1 LLENDETAEEKITP
15 APSSK
20 GSIHRRTNAH
30 LRQTKVILT
39 AVIILFG
46 AFTTL
51 ALNGVGSNAYES
63 QTEGVVIDFGS
74 YNTTWTDADYN
85 QYSTASALLT
95 YACTENSYT
104 FTIADG
110 ILTEVNGI
118 SNNETTTWGL
128 WTVAKGTTAFTKI
141 SDYSIKASD
150 YTVTVWA
157 YCAADGKPTV
167 AVDASGICI
176 YGYAQANRIVTLSP
190 VATEIV
196 GAMNGVTS
204 MVGADSY
211 SDYPT
216 SVVEGKASGQI
227 ATVGTYTD
235 PSYEA
240 IMKVTPDLVICD
252 GSQYS
257 QQQMASSMRTS
268 DINAVLLYSSEDINT
283 ILDNLFIVGVAMHY
297 QLRAE
302 NVICDLKDAVTQ
314 IEAKISGTTA
324 SGTMITLSGDAS
336 PYVAGGNTYADD
348 ILISIN
354 GVNLFHTMN
363 GWVHI
368 NSEYIAKYNPTVII
382 IYSTQYSATAEDYAT
397 LLANLSSEWKSTAA
411 YQSGEIYLLADEAGT
426 LAERSGPR
434 FAQLMELTARILHPD
449 AFDDGLVI
457 PKYLGD
463 DYVDYLTITKD
474 LGYNT

>member
-1 LLENDETAEEKITP
+1 MPENEETVAGGRNT
-15 APSSK
+15 APSSTRPLRQQ
-20 GSIHRRTNAH
+20 SHAH
-30 LRQTKVILT
+30 LRQTKVILS
-39 AVIILFG
+39 VIIILCG
-46 AFTTL
+46 AFATL
-51 ALNGVGSNAYES
+51 ALSGVGSNAYES

-74 YNTTWTDADYN
+74 YDTTWTDADFN
-85 QYSTASALLT
+85 QYPTASALLA
-95 YACTENSYT
+95 YACTENTYSCT
-104 FTIADG
+104 FTDG
-110 ILTEVNGI
+110 VLTEVNGV
-118 SNNETTTWGL
+118 SNSDTATWGL
-128 WTVAKGTTAFTKI
+128 WTVAKGTTSFT
-141 SDYSIKASD
+141 KASD
-150 YTVTVWA
+150 YSLKATDYAATVWA
-157 YCAADGKPTV
+157 YCTADGEPAV
-167 AVDASGICI
+167 AVDASGTCI
-176 YGYAQANRIVTLSP
+176 YGYAQAHRIVTLSP

-211 SDYPT
+211 SDYPA
-216 SVVEGKASGQI
+216 SVNEGKASGQI

-240 IMKVTPDLVICD
+240 IMKVSPDLVICD

-268 DINAVLLYSSEDINT
+268 GINAVLLYSGEDIST

-297 QLRAE
+297 QLRAQS
-302 NVICDLKDAVTQ
+302 VIGDLESAVTQ
-314 IEAKISGTTA
+314 IETKIAGTNA
-324 SGTMITLSGDAS
+324 SGTMIALSGDAS

-348 ILISIN
+348 ILISVN

-368 NSEYIAKYNPTVII
+368 NSEYIAKYDPAVII
-382 IYSTQYSATAEDYAT
+382 IYSTQYAATAEDYAT
-397 LLANLSSEWKSTAA
+397 LLSNLSSEWKSTAA
-411 YQSGEIYLLADEAGT
+411 YQSGEIYLLADGAGA

-449 AFDDGLVI
+449 AFGDGLVI

-463 DYVDYLTITKD
+463 NYTDYLTITKD
-474 LGYNT
+474 LGYDT